1 MKIKYNIDTIGL
13 TKKPT
18 AGEAGTI
25 RTTLCNESRIV
36 ETTPEVLIDRIE
48 HGYTFTP
55 GVMTGTKADTWQSQQ
70 IIVADIDNTDSKH
83 NPITHP
89 VTPDT
94 ARQIMEFYELEP
106 YFMYYTFSHTE
117 DLPRF
122 RVVLILDEP
131 LTDPTEAEAIK
142 EEFTN
147 IFNRWTAPEKCA
159 DTSMKDNAR
168 IIYGS
173 IPGSVFYNAGTITST
188 ETLRQIARNARELRQ
203 NERKQST
210 VKDYAENA
218 RRSNNG
224 IVDDVERMR
233 ILLEHIDADDRKVWI
248 NVGLCIKNNGGTVY
262 DWDEWSRKSTKH
274 KLGECS
280 EKWDGL
286 DVQARPVGI
295 GYLYNLASEN
305 GFNLRDY
312 LIEQH
317 HTAEPPHELPPE
329 DPGAVDPETGLYEN
343 IPAEEVEPVT
353 DPDEMLNEFLNE
365 IQSERFKPIKTG
377 LSQLD
382 NALDGGL
389 ERKTLVTL
397 ASAPGVGKT
406 AFCQYLF
413 ENMARSGHD
422 VIYVNLEM
430 DRSQLLSRSIARI
443 AYERRKPAVKV
454 SSMTWAETAQ
464 QIIDNDVTAIT
475 VRRGY
480 KWTDGQRKKIMDA
493 LDDYRENIAPH
504 FYYVT
509 TNPENSGAI
518 KRNLSDIMQKLELM
532 TEAIKADGRPT
543 PLVCI
548 DYLQFVNDD
557 LYTFDNSK
565 KPDTAEAI
573 AEILGTFKAYAMK
586 HSTVVLLIMANN
598 RTANKDG
605 RASMDSGRDTSN
617 IEYSGDTM
625 LSLTYTAI
633 EDRWITPELN
643 EDGTPKK
650 DNKNNTKYQ
659 AIDIDNI
666 NARKDIC
673 AENGTESAIGK
684 RLCVKVVKSRGG
696 QARKSA
702 RFIFD
707 GAHMSFTEDLEPVEH
722 GKIIKTSEETIIRKK
737 QEYIK
742 RQQAES

>member
-25 RTTLCNESRIV
+25 RKTLCNETRIV

-89 VTPDT
+89 VTPET

-106 YFMYYTFSHTE
+106 YFMYYTFSNTE

-131 LTDPTEAEAIK
+131 LTDPTEAEEIK

-147 IFNRWTAPEKCA
+147 IFNRWTAPENCA
-159 DTSMKDNAR
+159 DTTMKDNAR

-173 IPGSVFYNAGTITST
+173 TPGSVFYKTGTITST
-188 ETLRQIARNARELRQ
+188 EALRKIARNARELRQ

-210 VKDYAENA
+210 VKDYAENS

-248 NVGLCIKNNGGTVY
+248 NVGLCIKNNGGSVY
-262 DWDEWSRKSTKH
+262 DWDEWSRKSTKY
-274 KLGECS
+274 KPGECS

-286 DVQARPVGI
+286 DVQARPIGI

-317 HTAEPPHELPPE
+317 HTEEPPHELPPE

-343 IPAEEVEPVT
+343 VPAEDVEPVA
-353 DPDEMLNEFLNE
+353 DPDDVLNEFLNE

-443 AYERRKPAVKV
+443 AYERREPAVKV
-454 SSMTWAETAQ
+454 SSMTWAKTAQ

-518 KRNLSDIMQKLELM
+518 KRNLSDIIQKLELM
-532 TEAIKADGRPT
+532 TEAIEADGRPA

-650 DNKNNTKYQ
+650 DSKNNTKYQ
-659 AIDIDNI
+659 TIDIDNI

-673 AENGTESAIGK
+673 AENGTESTIGK

-722 GKIIKTSEETIIRKK
+722 GKIIKTSEETIIRKQ

-742 RQQAES
+742 RQQAEK